1 MCVYTCIIAPYWY
14 KCHELGSRPFPSIKK
29 QGLRTN
35 DPPKKHHFYKK
46 VGKEKNITYTKRLG
60 KKKTSLIQKGWE
72 RKKTSLL
79 QKGWERKKTSLLQK
93 VGKEKKHHF
102 YKKVGKEK
110 NHLLIFVRPLFRAT
124 ARLKPLGILRR
135 RLRPEILTSILS
147 ERHRVF
153 FPTKK
158 KQNTTWG

>member
-1 MCVYTCIIAPYWY
+1 MN
-14 KCHELGSRPFPSIKK
+14 LGV
-29 QGLRTN
+29 GLFHLLKNRVCERMT
-35 DPPKKHHFYKK
+35 PQ
-46 VGKEKNITYTKRLG
+46 KNITFTKRLG

-72 RKKTSLL
+72 RKKHHLY
-79 QKGWERKKTSLLQK
+79 KK
-93 VGKEKKHHF
+93 VGKEKKHHFYKKVGKEKKHHFYKRLGKKKKHHF

-158 KQNTTWG
+158 KQNTT